1 MTVDIDTKFIT
12 LLGKPLHQSF
22 SARMQNAAYR
32 AMGKNMLYFYTE
44 AEENQLE
51 DIVKGIR
58 NMPFAGFAV
67 TKPNKVEVLKYLD
80 ELDPL
85 CEKMGACNTVA
96 IKDGRLIGY
105 NTDGIG
111 FRISLKEETG
121 VNVSEKTFFCAGAGG
136 AGRAICCVLADDKA
150 KKIYIYDKIDSRAEI
165 LSEDIN
171 KRFGSIAEFIPF
183 EDASAM
189 EKAGLSDVLI
199 NATGVGMAET
209 IDQSPFPADIIRP
222 GHICYDATYNPTET
236 CFLRQAGE
244 RGCVTVNG
252 IGMLLHQGA
261 AQIKLW
267 TGEDAPVETMARELE
282 DILAG
287 RPEAGI

>member
-1 MTVDIDTKFIT
+1 MTVNISTKFIT

-51 DIVKGIR
+51 DIIKGIR

-85 CEKMGACNTVA
+85 CEKIGACNTVA
-96 IKDGRLIGY
+96 VKNGRLIGY
-105 NTDGIG
+105 NTDSTG
-111 FRISLKEETG
+111 FRISLQKETG
-121 VNVSEKTFFCAGAGG
+121 IDVSQNTFFCAGAGG
-136 AGRAICCVLADDKA
+136 AGRAICCVLADDRA
-150 KKIYIYDKIDSRAEI
+150 KKIYIFDKIDSRAQT
-165 LSEDIN
+165 LAEDIN
-171 KRFGSIAEFIPF
+171 KNFGPVAEFVSF
-183 EDASAM
+183 DDEAAM
-189 EKAGLSDVLI
+189 EKAGGADVLI

-209 IDQSPFPADIIRP
+209 IDQSPFYEDIIRP
-222 GHICYDATYNPTET
+222 EHICYDATYNPIET
-236 CFLRQAGE
+236 CFLRQGRG

-252 IGMLLHQGA
+252 IGMLLYQGV
-261 AQIKLW
+261 AQIKIW

-287 RPEAGI
+287 RLEAGI